1 MSHFET
7 CLLADVILISAVLA
21 IGLYCVCAA
30 LDKIQRTI
38 AALPTA
44 MIEKKDILLPPHVEA
59 RQGDVQIHFP
69 RSMTFRED

>member
-1 MSHFET
+1 MTDVQVAGILTGIFIAFGMSTYFLVE
-7 CLLADVILISAVLA
+7 
-21 IGLYCVCAA
+21 A
-30 LDKIQRTI
+30 LTKIQRTI
-38 AALPTA
+38 ALLPVA